1 MRPVVTVAEMRA
13 ADAAALAHVDQS
25 ALVARAGTAVAFAAL
40 RMLGSGYGH
49 RVVVVA
55 GKGNNGADGR
65 VAGAV
70 LRRRGCRVTLLD
82 AAAPGRL
89 PPCDLV
95 VDAAY
100 GTGFRGT
107 YVAPLVPPEA
117 RVLAVDIPSGVD
129 GDTGKASGRPMPA
142 DRTVTFAALKPGLL
156 QGDGPRLAGEVVVAD
171 IGVPVGTPPVQLVD
185 DADVVDLVPR
195 RTSSAHKWATAV
207 AVVAGSPGM
216 EGAAALSAAGASHAG
231 AGMVRL
237 AVPGVP
243 ADQPGPWPIEAVR
256 MPLPADRGQWVD
268 DVLAVL
274 GRCRALVVGP
284 GLGRHDATVEHVRRL
299 VAESPVPV
307 VADADALFALGKADD
322 ARTVLAGDRQA
333 GDRQVVLT
341 PHDGEYERLA
351 GEPPGPDRLA
361 AARHLADR
369 TGAVVLLKGSL
380 TAVASPAAHIPA
392 AASPAA
398 STDVGQV
405 LLAAAG
411 SPRLA
416 TAGTGDVLSG
426 VIGALLARGVP
437 AAGAAALGAHVHG
450 RAAGRGPA
458 EGLVA
463 EDLPALVSAWLS
475 DALGDGRPVDGRP
488 AVGRSVDGRP
498 AVGRSVD
505 GR

>member
-1 MRPVVTVAEMRA
+1 MVTVAEMRA
-13 ADAAALAHVDQS
+13 ADAAALQHVDQA

-70 LRRRGCRVTLLD
+70 LRRRGCRVTVLD

-95 VDAAY
+95 IDAAY
-100 GTGFRGT
+100 GTGFRGSYT
-107 YVAPLVPPEA
+107 APLVPPGA

-129 GDTGKASGRPMPA
+129 GDTGAAPGRPMPA

-156 QGDGPRLAGEVVVAD
+156 QGDGPGLAGEVVVAD
-171 IGVPVGTPPVQLVD
+171 IGVPVGQPPVAVVE
-185 DADVVDLVPR
+185 DADVSARVPR
-195 RTSSAHKWATAV
+195 RSPSSHKWATAV

-216 EGAAALSAAGASHAG
+216 EGAAALSAGGASHAG

-237 AVPGVP
+237 AVPGVA

-256 MPLPADRGQWVD
+256 MPLPADGWVD

-284 GLGRHDATVEHVRRL
+284 GLGREDATAAQVRRL
-299 VAESPVPV
+299 VAAAPVPV
-307 VADADALFALGKADD
+307 VADADALLALGSAD
-322 ARTVLAGDRQA
+322 AAAAVLAGDRP
-333 GDRQVVLT
+333 VVLT

-351 GEPPGPDRLA
+351 GQPPGPDRVA
-361 AARHLADR
+361 AARRLADR

-380 TAVASPAAHIPA
+380 TAVASPGDAGDG
-392 AASPAA
+392 S
-398 STDVGQV
+398 GQV

-426 VIGALLARGVP
+426 IIGALLARGVP
-437 AAGAAALGAHVHG
+437 AAAAAALAAHVHG
-450 RAAGRGPA
+450 RAADRGPA

-463 EDLPALVSAWLS
+463 EDLPALVSGWLS
-475 DALGDGRPVDGRP
+475 DVLGDAAPGRG
-488 AVGRSVDGRP
+488 GLGH
-498 AVGRSVD
+498 G
-505 GR
+505 